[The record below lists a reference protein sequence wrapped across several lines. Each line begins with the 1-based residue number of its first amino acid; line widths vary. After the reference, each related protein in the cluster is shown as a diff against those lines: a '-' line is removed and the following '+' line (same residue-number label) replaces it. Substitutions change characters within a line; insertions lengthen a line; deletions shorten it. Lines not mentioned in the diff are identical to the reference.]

1 MAILTQASA
10 ECRPGFHLVVRTG
23 VDVMTVHSDV
33 GTSVEENRVLLGG
46 KHPGWRIG
54 RGGSGRWWAVRGADH
69 VWAATPEDLD
79 AELTR
84 HAS

>member
-1 MAILTQASA
+1 
-10 ECRPGFHLVVRTG
+10 
-23 VDVMTVHSDV
+23 MTVHGGVDASF
-33 GTSVEENRVLLGG
+33 EEQRVLLGA

-69 VWAATPEDLD
+69 LWAATAEELE